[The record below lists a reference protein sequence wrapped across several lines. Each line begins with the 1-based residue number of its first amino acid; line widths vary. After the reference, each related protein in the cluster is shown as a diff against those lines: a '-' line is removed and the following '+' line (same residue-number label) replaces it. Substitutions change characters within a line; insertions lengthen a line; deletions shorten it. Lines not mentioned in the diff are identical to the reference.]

1 MLDEGSKSEI
11 NSQMFSQL
19 TVTKTNLSGHKIDKP
34 DAENSMQQH
43 EDNANEIF
51 ETFFQRVFQRSGGN
65 AISHKRFMRA
75 IEKAKNEMGFSVEEE
90 EQFKGLWD
98 TAKKDEVSSLI
109 QMLR

>member
-1 MLDEGSKSEI
+1 
-11 NSQMFSQL
+11 
-19 TVTKTNLSGHKIDKP
+19 
-34 DAENSMQQH
+34 MQQH

-98 TAKKDEVSSLI
+98 TAKKDEVSLNSFFDMDIEGQNVIKGLI
-109 QMLR
+109 LGNIRKYHPASIIRK